1 MRKRGLLFC
10 FAWMAAALYVLLAP
24 VSGDILRL
32 HVLANSDSQ
41 ADQAVKLR
49 VRDALQ
55 EEFAGRWAGLESG
68 KLAYA
73 QAKEAEADIRACADR
88 VLREAGADYSARVTV
103 GLADFPA
110 RDYGDAVLLPAGRY
124 YAVRVL
130 LGEAEGKN
138 WFCMLYPALCL
149 GEKSEKP
156 MKSWVYE
163 KMPKR
168 WQKTLARFW
177 KGKKS

>member
-1 MRKRGLLFC
+1 MSKRGF
-10 FAWMAAALYVLLAP
+10 FFWISWMAAALYVLLVP

-32 HVLANSDSQ
+32 HVLANSDSE
-41 ADQAVKLR
+41 ADQSVKLM
-49 VRDALQ
+49 VRDSLQ
-55 EEFAGRWAGLESG
+55 QEFAGRWAALENG
-68 KLAYA
+68 RMAYA
-73 QAKEAEADIRACADR
+73 EAQAARDDMQACANR
-88 VLREAGADYSARVTV
+88 VLQEAGADYTANVTV
-103 GLADFPA
+103 GLEDFPA
-110 RDYGDAVLLPAGRY
+110 RDYEETVLLPAGRY

-149 GEKSEKP
+149 GEKSNQP
-156 MKSWVYE
+156 MKSWAYE
-163 KMPKR
+163 KMPEK